1 MHLRSGK
8 TFGIKITC
16 VIISITKVKSIKT
29 KQAFTNVRN
38 DNIYGPLCAPPVDP
52 LETLVVMTMSFIG
65 QKIDMEIHNINC
77 QVPQQLDY
85 IFELMVHNEVQQIKD
100 LKAK

>member
-1 MHLRSGK
+1 
-8 TFGIKITC
+8 
-16 VIISITKVKSIKT
+16 
-29 KQAFTNVRN
+29 
-38 DNIYGPLCAPPVDP
+38 
-52 LETLVVMTMSFIG
+52 MTMSFIG